1 MGKIC
6 FQVPPPLVL
15 SLSFPLLF
23 FLAMVQFLL
32 AELNPKFSARQ
43 SVGKC
48 TDNNWWSDVVLSC
61 HVTRVLGPAADL
73 CHVSCCAES
82 TCGSVTLS
90 GRRTSADTVS
100 SRRSCPP
107 DRGLRRCA
115 AAAYWPGRTL

>member
-82 TCGSVTLS
+82 TCGSVKTQREGALVPYTQHVFIIDYS
-90 GRRTSADTVS
+90 V
-100 SRRSCPP
+100 
-107 DRGLRRCA
+107 
-115 AAAYWPGRTL
+115 